1 MTVAAT
7 QGEENVMNDF
17 VVLLDTMRSI
27 AWVAFGAT
35 LLVALGL
42 AIFDRRKVVPSE
54 RELEV
59 QPGRKAA

>member
-1 MTVAAT
+1 
-7 QGEENVMNDF
+7 MNDF

-42 AIFDRRKVVPSE
+42 VFFDRRKVATTE
-54 RELEV
+54 QGLEIEAE
-59 QPGRKAA
+59 RKAA